1 MCCVSF
7 TRQQFLCPLAFQRMY
22 IYYVSVPL
30 RLYYA
35 FLNAIMKVWA
45 EIVQPPQK
53 LCSLDVF
60 ATMLGGCYALRGIH
74 VRKRQQPKRHI
85 LYMKT

>member
-1 MCCVSF
+1 MYRVSC
-7 TRQQFLCPLAFQRMY
+7 TRQQLLCPLAFQRMY
-22 IYYVSVPL
+22 LYYVLVPL

-45 EIVQPPQK
+45 EIVQ
-53 LCSLDVF
+53 L
-60 ATMLGGCYALRGIH
+60 LGGCYALRGIH